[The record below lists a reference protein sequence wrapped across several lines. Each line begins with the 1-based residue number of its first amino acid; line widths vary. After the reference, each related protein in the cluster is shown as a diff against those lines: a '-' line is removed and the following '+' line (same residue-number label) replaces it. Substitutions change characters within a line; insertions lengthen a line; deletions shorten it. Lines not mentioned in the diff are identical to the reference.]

1 MGGIDGWIGGYGLRS
16 IGRLHYCVA
25 RDARISLLVSPN
37 PSQVLKIKVGCTTAV
52 LKLPGN
58 NVKEMEIVLQ
68 GHCVNEVVDYL
79 REAYCVDRQWIDLG
93 KELDRKGKKIL
104 PTSL

>member
-1 MGGIDGWIGGYGLRS
+1 
-16 IGRLHYCVA
+16 
-25 RDARISLLVSPN
+25 
-37 PSQVLKIKVGCTTAV
+37 VLKIKVGCTTAV

-58 NVKEMEIVLQ
+58 NVKEQEVVLQ

-93 KELDRKGKKIL
+93 KELDKKGKKIL
-104 PTSL
+104 APTL

>member
-1 MGGIDGWIGGYGLRS
+1 M
-16 IGRLHYCVA
+16 
-25 RDARISLLVSPN
+25 
-37 PSQVLKIKVGCTTAV
+37 LKIKVGCTTAV

-58 NVKEMEIVLQ
+58 NVKEMEIVLP

>member
-1 MGGIDGWIGGYGLRS
+1 M
-16 IGRLHYCVA
+16 
-25 RDARISLLVSPN
+25 
-37 PSQVLKIKVGCTTAV
+37 LKIKVGCTTAV

-58 NVKEMEIVLQ
+58 NVKYMEIVLQ

>member
-1 MGGIDGWIGGYGLRS
+1 M
-16 IGRLHYCVA
+16 
-25 RDARISLLVSPN
+25 
-37 PSQVLKIKVGCTTAV
+37 LKIKVGCTTAV

-79 REAYCVDRQWIDLG
+79 REAYSVDRQWIDLG

>member
-1 MGGIDGWIGGYGLRS
+1 M
-16 IGRLHYCVA
+16 
-25 RDARISLLVSPN
+25 
-37 PSQVLKIKVGCTTAV
+37 LKIKVGCTTAV

-79 REAYCVDRQWIDLG
+79 RKAYCVDRQWIDLG

>member
-1 MGGIDGWIGGYGLRS
+1 M
-16 IGRLHYCVA
+16 C
-25 RDARISLLVSPN
+25 SLPPSFLVSSLPRATPEDELNPN
-37 PSQVLKIKVGCTTAV
+37 PNPNSNPDPNPNPDQDV
-52 LKLPGN
+52 
-58 NVKEMEIVLQ
+58 EIVLQ

-104 PTSL
+104 RPTADLD